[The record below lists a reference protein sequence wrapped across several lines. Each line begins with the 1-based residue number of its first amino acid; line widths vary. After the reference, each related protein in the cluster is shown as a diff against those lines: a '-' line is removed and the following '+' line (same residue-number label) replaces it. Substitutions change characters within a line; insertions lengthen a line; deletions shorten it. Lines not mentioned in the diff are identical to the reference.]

1 MLLMFCS
8 NKNAGQFEGQ
18 KRFDVRYNVIEEL
31 TKLGLFVKKED
42 NAMKVPLCN
51 KSKDVIEPLMKPQ
64 WWMKMEGMAKKAVE
78 VVEKGEIKIR
88 PENSEKVYKHW
99 LNNINDWCLSRQ
111 LWWGHQIPAYF
122 VKIEGAAPGD
132 QSEDEMWV
140 TGRTEEEARKKAE
153 AKFSGKKFSL
163 ERDEDVL
170 DTWFSSGLW
179 PFSTLG
185 WPNDTLDMRN
195 LFPTS
200 VLETGWDILFF
211 WVAR

>member
-1 MLLMFCS
+1 
-8 NKNAGQFEGQ
+8 
-18 KRFDVRYNVIEEL
+18 
-31 TKLGLFVKKED
+31 
-42 NAMKVPLCN
+42 MKVPLCE

-78 VVEKGEIKIR
+78 VVESGELKIR
-88 PENSEKVYKHW
+88 PETSEKVYKHW

-122 VKIEGAAPGD
+122 VKIEGASEGD
-132 QSEDEMWV
+132 VSEDELWV
-140 TGRTEEEARKKAE
+140 TGRTEEEAYKKAE

-163 ERDEDVL
+163 TRDEDVL

-185 WPNDTLDMRN
+185 WPNETLDMKN

-211 WVAR
+211 WVARYVSQFSFRTSY

>member
-1 MLLMFCS
+1 
-8 NKNAGQFEGQ
+8 
-18 KRFDVRYNVIEEL
+18 
-31 TKLGLFVKKED
+31 
-42 NAMKVPLCN
+42 MKVPLCE

-78 VVEKGEIKIR
+78 VVESGELKIR
-88 PENSEKVYKHW
+88 PETSEKVYKHW

-122 VKIEGAAPGD
+122 VKIEGASEGD
-132 QSEDEMWV
+132 ASEDDLWV
-140 TGRTEEEARKKAE
+140 TGRTEEEAHKKAE
-153 AKFSGKKFSL
+153 AKFPGKKLSL
-163 ERDEDVL
+163 TRDEDVL
-170 DTWFSSGLW
+170 DTWFSAGLW

-185 WPNDTLDMRN
+185 WPSETLDMKN

-211 WVAR
+211 WVARYVS